1 MNIKVTMTIL
11 SCVISIIIIVFAYY
25 GVIRYMHICN
35 RSCEYFASKYMDLSK
50 VNSNS
55 KVVVSFYLKED
66 NLSSN
71 KTLKSILDQTV
82 HPDQILILVD
92 SQNISVPDFLKKDSI
107 IVTQLAGGD
116 MSASAFLA
124 PLRTQKDATTKIVV
138 LSDGVVYGPDFLET
152 IVEESEKSPET
163 IIFIEGYNAHDYL
176 NGKLTQNSP
185 VNFINLQYG
194 ALIKPSMFDS
204 VTSSE
209 SKIDAP
215 SAILSKNILQNK
227 VGTRK
232 IHYGEI
238 FNAQK
243 GPLENEKRT
252 VQIYAQ
258 YFI

>member
-1 MNIKVTMTIL
+1 MNKVTMTIL
-11 SCVISIIIIVFAYY
+11 SCVISIIITVFAYY
-25 GVIRYMHICN
+25 GVIRYIHICN
-35 RSCEYFASKYMDLSK
+35 RGCEYFASKYLDLSK
-50 VNSNS
+50 VASNS
-55 KVVVSFYLKED
+55 KVIVSFYLKED

-82 HPDQILILVD
+82 HPDQILILVN
-92 SQNISVPDFLKKDSI
+92 SQNISIPDFLKKDSI
-107 IVTQLAGGD
+107 VVTQLAGSD

-163 IIFIEGYNAHDYL
+163 VIFVEGYNAPDYL
-176 NGKLTQNSP
+176 NGRLSENSP

-194 ALIKPSMFDS
+194 ALVKPSMFQT
-204 VTSSE
+204 VTSSD

-215 SAILSKNILQNK
+215 SSILSKNIIQNK

-232 IHYGEI
+232 IRYKEI
-238 FNAQK
+238 FDAQK

-252 VQIYAQ
+252 IQFYAQ